1 MHLLLPYEVEHT
13 IPPIT
18 LRPVH
23 INLSSAGGGGGN
35 DIRAKRA
42 LSRATQADSS
52 RCRPMVDDQMA
63 GNAHGNIP
71 SAA

>member
-13 IPPIT
+13 VPPIT

-23 INLSSAGGGGGN
+23 INLSSTGGGGGN

-52 RCRPMVDDQMA
+52 RC
-63 GNAHGNIP
+63 
-71 SAA
+71 